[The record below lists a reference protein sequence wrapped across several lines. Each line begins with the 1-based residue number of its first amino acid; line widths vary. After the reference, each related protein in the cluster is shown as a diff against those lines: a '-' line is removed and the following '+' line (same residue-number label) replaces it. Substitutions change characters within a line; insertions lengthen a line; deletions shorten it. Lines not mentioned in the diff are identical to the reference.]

1 MLESGRGGAGERATT
16 VHINKPKYVHCVC
29 DFRFLQSG
37 MECSK
42 SERGWGG
49 GVERAEGRGQ
59 LLEVVVGRGGR
70 GGRWDIK
77 LVLTRKRV

>member
-1 MLESGRGGAGERATT
+1 MLESGRGGPGERATT
-16 VHINKPKYVHCVC
+16 VHINKQNMFTAYAISVSFSQGWSVA
-29 DFRFLQSG
+29 RV
-37 MECSK
+37 
-42 SERGWGG
+42 RGGGG

-70 GGRWDIK
+70 CGRWHIK